1 MRRKAPKRRVSC
13 AQREG
18 RSQTTA
24 LNERWSMDFLSDELY
39 DGSRIRILT
48 LVDNHSRESLVI
60 RVGPRIRGRDVA
72 AVLQS
77 DERAADDIAL
87 ADLAMEGAIWVRAG
101 SVGDGL
107 LWHRVPQVVSRIAE
121 TRRKW

>member
-24 LNERWSMDFLSDELY
+24 FNERWSMDFLPDELY

-48 LVDNHSRESLVI
+48 LVDSHSRESLVI

-77 DERAADDIAL
+77 DERAADDVAP
-87 ADLAMEGAIWVRAG
+87 ADLAMKGAIWVRAG